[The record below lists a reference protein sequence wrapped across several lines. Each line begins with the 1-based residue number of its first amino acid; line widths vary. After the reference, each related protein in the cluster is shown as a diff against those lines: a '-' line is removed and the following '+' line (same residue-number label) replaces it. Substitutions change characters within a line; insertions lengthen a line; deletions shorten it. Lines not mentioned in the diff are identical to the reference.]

1 MNKEHFDGV
10 INWITSGELKS
21 HYIAETKEK
30 ISEEAAERNNLR
42 MLPLGTF
49 VIAIYGLEATGVRAT
64 GSITT
69 QISTI
74 SQACMAFLPK
84 SEVAN
89 EFLYSWY
96 MKHGNIIGLRYA
108 QGTKQQNLSYDI
120 LDKFQIS
127 YPKGKEQEK
136 LIHFVSIID
145 RRIAVQ
151 NKIIEDLRQ
160 LKSALT
166 DKLINDFVKNVPI
179 VAFKQLYR
187 TAGEG
192 GTPDTCKREYYDN
205 GTIPF
210 IKIDD
215 LTNKYL
221 SHNKDYI
228 TELGL
233 SKSSAWIVPANSVIF
248 SNGATIGATSIN
260 EFDVATK
267 QGILGIVPKEGVD
280 VEYLYYLMTSLYF
293 RREIN
298 RIVTHGTMATAYLKD
313 INMILVPLPT
323 IEEQIK
329 AIGILSSISR
339 KEEIEVHML
348 QLLQVQKQFLLQQ
361 MFI

>member
-1 MNKEHFDGV
+1 M
-10 INWITSGELKS
+10 
-21 HYIAETKEK
+21 
-30 ISEEAAERNNLR
+30 
-42 MLPLGTF
+42 
-49 VIAIYGLEATGVRAT
+49 
-64 GSITT
+64 
-69 QISTI
+69 
-74 SQACMAFLPK
+74 
-84 SEVAN
+84 
-89 EFLYSWY
+89 
-96 MKHGNIIGLRYA
+96 
-108 QGTKQQNLSYDI
+108 
-120 LDKFQIS
+120 
-127 YPKGKEQEK
+127 
-136 LIHFVSIID
+136 
-145 RRIAVQ
+145 
-151 NKIIEDLRQ
+151 
-160 LKSALT
+160 
-166 DKLINDFVKNVPI
+166 
-179 VAFKQLYR
+179 
-187 TAGEG
+187 
-192 GTPDTCKREYYDN
+192 
-205 GTIPF
+205 
-210 IKIDD
+210 
-215 LTNKYL
+215 TNKYL

-233 SKSSAWIVPANSVIF
+233 SKSSAWIVPANSVLF